1 MIELSLALV
10 FVGILSLAVVLM
22 MNNTIASYRRGLI
35 LNKINTAGMDIVDE
49 MRSAVQS
56 SSADAV
62 SGLCTTFY
70 DNNSTAR
77 QQCLEDGAYNFVS
90 MTWKAQV
97 SEGEEKEPIGVL
109 PVYGAFCTGTYSYI
123 WASGY
128 FENSKLDGN
137 NKRTVEAVRP
147 IFKYRDAMN
156 QVQVYGDSEDEEFRI
171 LKVRDDYRSVC
182 VSKVRTYEDN
192 HYEQNYY
199 YATAESAEEKNNVF
213 FAGDKEKSN
222 EFDISNGYGIVT
234 EEPVDLLRSDTE
246 NDLVIYDLAV
256 PRPAE
261 STTQENMFYSASF
274 ILGTIRGGIN
284 ITSNGQACEPPNNY
298 EKEAF
303 DYCAINKFNFAVQAG
318 GE

>member
-49 MRSAVQS
+49 MRSAVQN

-199 YATAESAEEKNNVF
+199 YATAESVEEKNNVF